1 MHGFRRFRHLSLR
14 HNHSVWPKV
23 RLVQDRESEWITK
36 QKSPFATYREFL
48 SKIHKMIPA
57 VNFLLEICLAAREFD
72 SGFLCLI
79 IFITTPQF
87 PEEDQ

>member
-1 MHGFRRFRHLSLR
+1 M
-14 HNHSVWPKV
+14 
-23 RLVQDRESEWITK
+23 T
-36 QKSPFATYREFL
+36 
-48 SKIHKMIPA
+48 PA

-79 IFITTPQF
+79 IFITTAQF

>member
-1 MHGFRRFRHLSLR
+1 
-14 HNHSVWPKV
+14 
-23 RLVQDRESEWITK
+23 
-36 QKSPFATYREFL
+36 
-48 SKIHKMIPA
+48 MIPA

-79 IFITTPQF
+79 NFITTPQF